1 MRRWMML
8 ALGTAAQT
16 VACTFLY
23 GLPYTSDVLRRN
35 NGLTLG
41 QVGLL
46 IACPTV
52 GLVLTLVAWG
62 ALADRF
68 GERGVITSGL
78 AMTTVLLSL
87 GGAVNGLVPLG
98 VLLALAGAASA
109 SVSAASGRLVVG
121 WFSAQERGLAMGIR
135 QTSTPLGMGIAALIV
150 PTLAARSGVKGTV
163 LFCAALCGVVAVLVG
178 SLTSDPP
185 RTAQSAAQEPAANPY
200 RHSSLWRIHA
210 SSALLCV
217 PQFAANAFAMVF
229 LIDVRG
235 WSAVHAGQLLVVSQ
249 VLGAV
254 SRVVAGR
261 WSDRVGSRVRP
272 MRQLS
277 VCIAVVMGATALGA
291 LWPSPLTDLAMIV
304 ACGVTA
310 STNGLAFTATAELA
324 GRSWSGRAMGVQN
337 TGQNL
342 AASLTPPLL
351 GGLIGSAG
359 YAWGFMLAGV
369 LAGAACFM
377 IPTLGS
383 RALPGSHQ
391 EGAIE
396 PDGLVQGARH
406 KGKEKRSDADLVQG
420 G

>member
-23 GLPYTSDVLRRN
+23 GLPYTSETLRRD
-35 NGLTLG
+35 NGLTLS

-52 GLVLTLVAWG
+52 GLMLTLIAWG

-68 GERGVITSGL
+68 GERVVITSGL
-78 AMTTVLLSL
+78 AMTAALLSL
-87 GGAVNGLVPLG
+87 GATVNGLVPLG

-121 WFSAQERGLAMGIR
+121 WFSARERGLAMGIR
-135 QTSTPLGMGIAALIV
+135 QTSTPLGMGIAALVV
-150 PTLAARSGVKGTV
+150 PTLAARGGVSGTV
-163 LFCAALCGVVAVLVG
+163 LFCAVLCGVVAVLVG

-185 RTAQSAAQEPAANPY
+185 RTARSVGQELAPNPY
-200 RHSSLWRIHA
+200 RHSGLWRVHA

-217 PQFAANAFAMVF
+217 PQFATNAFAMVF

-235 WSAVHAGQLLVVSQ
+235 WSAVHAGQLLVLSQ
-249 VLGAV
+249 VLGAA

-261 WSDRVGSRVRP
+261 WSDRVGSRMRP

-291 LWPSPLTDLAMIV
+291 LWPSPLTDLAMVV
-304 ACGVTA
+304 ACGITA

-324 GRSWSGRAMGVQN
+324 GSSWSGRAMGVQN

-351 GGLIGSAG
+351 GGLIASAG
-359 YAWGFMLAGV
+359 YARGFLLAGV
-369 LAGAACFM
+369 LAAAACFV
-377 IPTLGS
+377 IPVRGG
-383 RALPGSHQ
+383 PK
-391 EGAIE
+391 
-396 PDGLVQGARH
+396 AR
-406 KGKEKRSDADLVQG
+406 S
-420 G
+420 

>member
-23 GLPYTSDVLRRN
+23 GLPYTSEALRRD
-35 NGLTLG
+35 NGLSLG

-46 IACPTV
+46 VACPTA
-52 GLVLTLVAWG
+52 GLLLTLIVWG

-68 GERGVITSGL
+68 GERTVITSGL
-78 AMTTVLLSL
+78 AMTAVLLCL
-87 GGAVNGLVPLG
+87 AATVNGLVPLG

-109 SVSAASGRLVVG
+109 SVSAASGRLVIG
-121 WFSAQERGLAMGIR
+121 WFSARERGLAMGIR
-135 QTSTPLGMGIAALIV
+135 QTSTPLGMGVAALTV
-150 PTLAARSGVKGTV
+150 PTLAAHDGVGGTV

-178 SLTSDPP
+178 SLATDPP
-185 RTAQSAAQEPAANPY
+185 RTARSAGQEPAANPY
-200 RHSSLWRIHA
+200 RHSALWRIHA

-217 PQFAANAFAMVF
+217 PQFATNAFAMVF

-235 WSAVHAGQLLVVSQ
+235 WSAVHAGRLLVLSQ

-254 SRVVAGR
+254 SRVLAGR

-277 VCIAVVMGATALGA
+277 VCIALVMGATALGA
-291 LWPSPLTDLAMIV
+291 LRPSPLTDLAMV
-304 ACGVTA
+304 LACGITA

-324 GRSWSGRAMGVQN
+324 GSAWSGRAMGVQN

-351 GGLIGSAG
+351 GGLIASAG
-359 YAWGFMLAGV
+359 YARGFMLAGA
-369 LAGAACFM
+369 LAVAACFV
-377 IPTLGS
+377 IPSVRIPAAPKPTAPPNPTSAPSPAAPPNPTAPPAPERDS
-383 RALPGSHQ
+383 RT
-391 EGAIE
+391 
-396 PDGLVQGARH
+396 D
-406 KGKEKRSDADLVQG
+406 
-420 G
+420 

>member
-8 ALGTAAQT
+8 TLGTAAQT
-16 VACTFLY
+16 VACAFLY
-23 GLPYTSDVLRRN
+23 GLPYTSETLRRD
-35 NGLTLG
+35 NGLTLS

-46 IACPTV
+46 VACPTV

-68 GERGVITSGL
+68 GERVVITSGL
-78 AMTTVLLSL
+78 AMTAVLLSL

-121 WFSAQERGLAMGIR
+121 WFSARERGLAMGIR
-135 QTSTPLGMGIAALIV
+135 QTSTPLGMGIAALVV

-163 LFCAALCGVVAVLVG
+163 LFCAALCGVVALLVG

-185 RTAQSAAQEPAANPY
+185 RTVQSTAQEPTANPY
-200 RHSSLWRIHA
+200 RHSSLWRVHA

-229 LIDVRG
+229 LIDVQG

-291 LWPSPLTDLAMIV
+291 LWPSPVTDLAMIV
-304 ACGVTA
+304 ACGITA

-351 GGLIGSAG
+351 GGLIASVG
-359 YAWGFMLAGV
+359 YAWGFTLAGV
-369 LAGAACFM
+369 LAGAACFV
-377 IPTLGS
+377 IPTLEGKAMPDS
-383 RALPGSHQ
+383 NQ
-391 EGAIE
+391 EVASG
-396 PDGLVQGARH
+396 PDELVQAARQE
-406 KGKEKRSDADLVQG
+406 GKEKPSGADLVQG
-420 G
+420 A

>member
-23 GLPYTSDVLRRN
+23 GLPYTSEALRRD

-52 GLVLTLVAWG
+52 GLMLTLIAWG

-68 GERGVITSGL
+68 GERVVITSGL
-78 AMTTVLLSL
+78 GMTAVLLSL
-87 GGAVNGLVPLG
+87 GATMNGLVPLG

-121 WFSAQERGLAMGIR
+121 WFSARERGLAMGIR
-135 QTSTPLGMGIAALIV
+135 QTSTPLGMGIAALVV
-150 PTLAARSGVKGTV
+150 PTLAARGGLAGTV
-163 LFCAALCGVVAVLVG
+163 LFCAVLCGVVAVLVG
-178 SLTSDPP
+178 ALTSDPP
-185 RTAQSAAQEPAANPY
+185 RAARTAGREPAPNPY
-200 RHSSLWRIHA
+200 RRAGLWRIHA

-217 PQFAANAFAMVF
+217 PQFATNAFAMVF

-249 VLGAV
+249 VLGAA
-254 SRVVAGR
+254 SRVAAGR
-261 WSDRVGSRVRP
+261 WSDRVGSRMRP

-291 LWPSPLTDLAMIV
+291 LWPSPLTDLAMVV

-324 GRSWSGRAMGVQN
+324 GSSWSGRAMGVQN

-359 YAWGFMLAGV
+359 YARGFLLAGV
-369 LAGAACFM
+369 LAAAACFV
-377 IPTLGS
+377 IPA
-383 RALPGSHQ
+383 R
-391 EGAIE
+391 GAAE
-396 PDGLVQGARH
+396 TRP
-406 KGKEKRSDADLVQG
+406 
-420 G
+420 

>member
-1 MRRWMML
+1 
-8 ALGTAAQT
+8 
-16 VACTFLY
+16 
-23 GLPYTSDVLRRN
+23 
-35 NGLTLG
+35 
-41 QVGLL
+41 
-46 IACPTV
+46 
-52 GLVLTLVAWG
+52 
-62 ALADRF
+62 
-68 GERGVITSGL
+68 
-78 AMTTVLLSL
+78 MTTVLLSL
-87 GGAVNGLVPLG
+87 GSAMNGLVPLG

-121 WFSAQERGLAMGIR
+121 WFSARERGLAMGIR

-150 PTLAARSGVKGTV
+150 PTLAARGGVKGTV

-200 RHSSLWRIHA
+200 RHAGLWRIHA

-291 LWPSPLTDLAMIV
+291 LWPSPVTDLAMIV
-304 ACGVTA
+304 ACGITA

-377 IPTLGS
+377 IPTLEGG
-383 RALPGSHQ
+383 ALPGSRQDVAAGSDEHSQ
-391 EGAIE
+391 A
-396 PDGLVQGARH
+396 ARQ
-406 KGKEKRSDADLVQG
+406 KEEEDSSADLVQG